1 MTQTTRVPE
10 VVAALVAVAE
20 ALRVAGTV
28 GLVIDGPQPRAA
40 AAKGTTGLAV
50 AVTDRAVESRLA
62 KMAGLDVGR
71 YEETV
76 ETVCGAW
83 SWSGGTDLAPH
94 RAKCAE
100 IHAAFMDA
108 LRADVH
114 LGGIC
119 EQVVMGT
126 RSLWTPQSDSQGASY
141 FLAFSV
147 VTLSYL

>member
-20 ALRVAGTV
+20 GLREAGTV
-28 GLVIDGPQPRAA
+28 GLVIDGPQPKAA

-62 KMAGLDVGR
+62 KAPGLDPGR

-76 ETVCGAW
+76 EVTCGAW
-83 SWSGGTDLAPH
+83 SWSGGADLERH
-94 RAKCAE
+94 RVKCAD
-100 IHAAFMDA
+100 IHAEFMDA
-108 LRADVH
+108 LRADVR
-114 LGGIC
+114 LGGIVQ
-119 EQVVMGT
+119 QVVMGT

-141 FLAFSV
+141 FLAFTV
-147 VTLSYL
+147 VTLAYL